1 MNNLDKIPTIKKLA
15 DQFGTPLESATF
27 IGKGIE
33 FVYKV
38 RETTFSKEYTDA
50 DKGIELEIER
60 IKRFIE
66 VSL

>member
-1 MNNLDKIPTIKKLA
+1 MNNLDKIPTLTKLA
-15 DQFGTPLESATF
+15 RKFGTPLDEYNF
-27 IGKGIE
+27 IGDGIQ
-33 FVYKV
+33 FVYRV
-38 RETTFSKEYTDA
+38 GETQFFKEYTDA

>member
-27 IGKGIE
+27 IGKGIR

-38 RETTFSKEYTDA
+38 GDKTFPKEYTDA
-50 DKGIELEIER
+50 DKGIQLEIER
-60 IKRFIE
+60 IQRFIDI
-66 VSL
+66 S